1 MICLKSIC
9 WRLLSLLLVS
19 ITSYADVLTIGTL
32 SYNPPFETFTR
43 QGGKQGEF
51 FGFEIDIMQEICKRI
66 QRQCK
71 FKAMFF
77 PQLFSSLETQEID
90 LAIGSIIITP
100 ERRKHH
106 LFSLPY
112 KASYLQFIILK
123 NAPFTAVPQ
132 LAGKRVGVYEHS
144 PTADFARQQLN
155 GDIQLKRFPGSM
167 DMLYALERGQVDA
180 LLTNYV
186 QTVYWVSNSNAYQL
200 LGHKYLFE
208 DGYGIMTRLGQ
219 DALIQR
225 VNQALL
231 AMEQDGTYLKI
242 YQDSF

>member
-1 MICLKSIC
+1 
-9 WRLLSLLLVS
+9 
-19 ITSYADVLTIGTL
+19 
-32 SYNPPFETFTR
+32 
-43 QGGKQGEF
+43 
-51 FGFEIDIMQEICKRI
+51 
-66 QRQCK
+66 
-71 FKAMFF
+71 
-77 PQLFSSLETQEID
+77 
-90 LAIGSIIITP
+90 IGSIIITP

-112 KASYLQFIILK
+112 KASYLQYIVLK
-123 NAPFTAVPQ
+123 NTPFTTISQ
-132 LAGKRVGVYEHS
+132 LAGKRLGVYGHS
-144 PTADFARQQLN
+144 PTADFAVQQLN
-155 GDIQLKRFPGSM
+155 GNIQIKRFPGSM

-180 LLTNYV
+180 VLTNHA

-208 DGYGIMTRLGQ
+208 DGYGIMTSLGQ
-219 DALIQR
+219 NALIQR